1 MAAPGNAIIGTMST
15 QTAETLQSAGSE
27 TEPTSQMVEIAAAWH
42 VQLHAKHVSEDK
54 LAEFEQWLDAHPA
67 HALAYRRLEDF
78 WQRLSKLEP
87 TPALQALEK
96 ALDTKHRRRRN
107 LPSKSLT
114 LGLALIAAGWL
125 GTSTEMAQHLMADY
139 NTAVGER
146 RVIELTDNSRITL
159 NTYSAIDVDFSPDR
173 RHITLRSGEI
183 LVEVASDASRPFIV
197 ETAQGTAR
205 ALGTKYVVRRD
216 ADTTRVGVIE
226 SVVEACPNKSFFSD
240 IPTQCVRLQA
250 EQGTSMTTDHIGQPQ
265 PIDTLSLTAW
275 SDGMISVDNQPL
287 ADVLTEL
294 ERYRRGNIHFDT
306 AELAGLRVSGVFP
319 ISDSDRTLQM
329 LADILPINVS
339 RYTPLLVIVKPRQPA
354 D

>member
-1 MAAPGNAIIGTMST
+1 MAAPGNAIIGAMST

-27 TEPTSQMVEIAAAWH
+27 AEPTPQMVEAAAAWH

-54 LAEFEQWLDAHPA
+54 VAEFERWLDAHPA
-67 HALAYRRLEDF
+67 HELAYRRLEDF
-78 WQRLSKLEP
+78 WQKFSKLEP
-87 TPALQALEK
+87 TSALQALEK
-96 ALDTKHRRRRN
+96 TLDTKNRRRRN
-107 LPSKSLT
+107 LPGKSLT
-114 LGLALIAAGWL
+114 LGLALITAGWL
-125 GTSTEMAQHLMADY
+125 GTRTEMVQHLIADHS
-139 NTAVGER
+139 TAVGER
-146 RVIELTDNSRITL
+146 RIIELADNSRITL
-159 NTYSAIDVDFSPDR
+159 NTYSAIDVDFSHDR

-216 ADTTRVGVIE
+216 GDATRVGVIE
-226 SVVEACPNKSFFSD
+226 SLVEACTKKSFFSD
-240 IPTQCVRLQA
+240 RPAECVRLLA

-265 PIDTLSLTAW
+265 PIDTLSLAGW

-294 ERYRRGNIHFDT
+294 ERYRHGNIHFDA
-306 AELAGLRVSGVFP
+306 AELADLRVSGVFP
-319 ISDSDRTLQM
+319 VSDSDRTLQM
-329 LADILPINVS
+329 LADILPITVS
-339 RYTPLLVIVKPRQPA
+339 RYTPLLVIVEPRQSA